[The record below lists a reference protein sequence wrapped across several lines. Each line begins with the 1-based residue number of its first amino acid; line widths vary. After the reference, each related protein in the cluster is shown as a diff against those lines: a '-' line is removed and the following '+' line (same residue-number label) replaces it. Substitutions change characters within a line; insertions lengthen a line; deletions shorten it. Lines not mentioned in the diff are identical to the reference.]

1 MKERLSLTIRKS
13 TIDLAKEYARAYN
26 ISLSQLVENYLEAI
40 VLEKRVVIE
49 ITPLVQSLSGVVE
62 LINKPDLKRDYTA
75 SLTKKYQ

>member
-13 TIDLAKEYARAYN
+13 IIDLAKEYTRAYN

-40 VLEKRVVIE
+40 VLEKGDVIE

-62 LINKPDLKRDYTA
+62 LISKPDLKRDYTA
-75 SLTKKYQ
+75 FLTKKYQ